1 MVSKVEKPDLFL
13 GNSLFYCLQNW
24 RLRLGPED
32 VDGVEVEVAVLDDV
46 TEGKVEELKV
56 IDFYLI
62 VTVGAKEVGHSAKIK
77 TRKSE
82 WDDVTS

>member
-1 MVSKVEKPDLFL
+1 M
-13 GNSLFYCLQNW
+13 
-24 RLRLGPED
+24 
-32 VDGVEVEVAVLDDV
+32 AVFDDV
-46 TEGKVEELKV
+46 TEWKVEELKV
-56 IDFYLI
+56 IDFYWL